1 MVSRA
6 IVTGSGHRTSTDG
19 SRCATIRPAI
29 TCNFTKGG
37 LIMTHEQLTVSVAI
51 ASWKNAVERADKVF
65 RALTEDQYQHEIAPG
80 RNRII
85 YLLGHLTAIHDRM
98 HTILGL
104 GERLHPELD
113 GMFISTPDK
122 AMGPLPPFS
131 ELTMCG
137 THVTRILFKKFAALA
152 PRECLHRHTEV
163 SEDDYAKDP
172 TRNRLSVLL
181 SRT

>member
-1 MVSRA
+1 M
-6 IVTGSGHRTSTDG
+6 
-19 SRCATIRPAI
+19 CATSRPAI

-51 ASWKNAVERADKVF
+51 ASWKNAVERADKAF

-122 AMGPLPPFS
+122 AIEPLPPVS
-131 ELTMCG
+131 ELTKFW
-137 THVTRILFKKFAALA
+137 THVNSSLLEKFAALS
-152 PRECLHRHTEV
+152 PQEWLQRHTAM
-163 SEDDYAKDP
+163 SDDDYAKDP

-181 SRT
+181 SRTNHASYHLGQIILAPQ

>member
-19 SRCATIRPAI
+19 SRCATSRPAI

-37 LIMTHEQLTVSVAI
+37 LIMTLEQLTVSVAI

-85 YLLGHLTAIHDRM
+85 YLLGAISCWYWSSVNARKTLSARSTAFFHEAMATLTVNCSCVMIN
-98 HTILGL
+98 
-104 GERLHPELD
+104 
-113 GMFISTPDK
+113 
-122 AMGPLPPFS
+122 PPFVK
-131 ELTMCG
+131 LQVIAG
-137 THVTRILFKKFAALA
+137 
-152 PRECLHRHTEV
+152 
-163 SEDDYAKDP
+163 
-172 TRNRLSVLL
+172 
-181 SRT
+181 RTGYDGS